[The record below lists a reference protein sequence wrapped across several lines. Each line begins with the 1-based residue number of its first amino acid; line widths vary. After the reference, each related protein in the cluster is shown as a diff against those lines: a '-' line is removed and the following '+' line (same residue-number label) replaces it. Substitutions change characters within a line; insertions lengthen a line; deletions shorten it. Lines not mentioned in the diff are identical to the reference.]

1 VRDASASVMYFSFYE
16 LMKVALCEVPGLS
29 ADGKVNFGGVLVAG
43 GVAGVMNW
51 CPAIPFDVCKT
62 RLQVAP
68 EGKYSGAIFGS
79 TSVLKEVWAEGGLKA
94 LYRGT
99 LPIFVRAVPA
109 NAACFCGFEVCM
121 DALTKAGMP

>member
-1 VRDASASVMYFSFYE
+1 MPQPPPY
-16 LMKVALCEVPGLS
+16 VA
-29 ADGKVNFGGVLVAG
+29 VLVRGDDYDDSQLNSA
-43 GVAGVMNW
+43 V
-51 CPAIPFDVCKT
+51 